1 MRDDP
6 IGLVLA
12 IYRVVPVLIE
22 SGAEDL
28 ARDLFAFYSDWDPGR
43 AGPVGAALWG
53 AVEGLIAS
61 TRDSTANEA
70 VALLSAAGGSL
81 RERNAHTA
89 AAQCNAWLGC
99 RRTSE
104 QGTRLLPRLTSTQPS
119 SRTSRWVPTAGW
131 RTCGRDEGRRSR
143 RSWTPEAGEHP
154 TTAPASRHPVV
165 GRHLTQIY
173 TTP

>member
-28 ARDLFAFYSDWDPGR
+28 ARDLFAFYSDRDPGR

-61 TRDSTANEA
+61 TRDFNRQRGSCA
-70 VALLSAAGGSL
+70 ALRRWGLAP
-81 RERNAHTA
+81 R
-89 AAQCNAWLGC
+89 AQRA
-99 RRTSE
+99 
-104 QGTRLLPRLTSTQPS
+104 
-119 SRTSRWVPTAGW
+119 
-131 RTCGRDEGRRSR
+131 RSR
-143 RSWTPEAGEHP
+143 RSVQRVA
-154 TTAPASRHPVV
+154 R
-165 GRHLTQIY
+165 L
-173 TTP
+173 